1 MGSCCVF
8 FRKGLGTE
16 MKTWEASK
24 MWPFSVVGFE
34 KDSPCIPGKMY
45 IFNPLYTNGFSLL
58 VSYNKLG
65 IVHCAYLG
73 VSGYNLKKKYLFF
86 FLPEDLFLP

>member
-1 MGSCCVF
+1 MIYIIILFILIVHQCHCYQFISKSCLCDNDQFREHIAFLSALIVCV

-34 KDSPCIPGKMY
+34 KDSPCIPGKIY
-45 IFNPLYTNGFSLL
+45 IFNP
-58 VSYNKLG
+58 
-65 IVHCAYLG
+65 
-73 VSGYNLKKKYLFF
+73 
-86 FLPEDLFLP
+86 